1 MATMLHLLKNVQL
14 PKVAHVKC
22 EFDRSEVED
31 VAAAL
36 LKELE
41 RPEISCCIKPG
52 MKIAVGVGSRGLASL
67 ETMVKTLVKKLQDL
81 GAKPFIVPTMGS
93 HGGAT
98 AEGQKAILASL
109 GITEETM
116 GCPIRSSMETVE
128 LGTVH
133 IPDLDTD
140 TKTYFDRNAYEADG
154 IVTVAR
160 VKVHPAFKDTLE
172 SGLCKMLVVG
182 FGKQRGA
189 QAYHTAANGRMG
201 RVLEAVAPHI
211 LKNTKVLF
219 AVGSVENAYDRICD
233 IRAVPAKEIVETD
246 KEMLVLAK
254 ERIGKLPF
262 NKLDVLIAKQMGK
275 EISGEGLDPN
285 ITGKRAIGPVPGGP
299 KITKIGVLQ
308 LSKESDG
315 NIVGIGAVDVIT
327 EKLYSRVNLAISY
340 ANALTTGGLHNV
352 RIPMTLASDEEV
364 IRAAVHSSKVAD
376 TTRAHLVIIKD
387 TLHLSD
393 LYISE
398 GLKEAIE
405 ADNRL
410 TLCSDFEDLPF
421 SSSGEL
427 MINWE

>member
-41 RPEISCCIKPG
+41 RPEIAGCVKPG

-67 ETMVKTLVKKLQDL
+67 ETMVKTLVEKLQEL
-81 GAKPFIVPTMGS
+81 GAEPFIVPTMGS

-98 AEGQKAILASL
+98 AEGQKAILSSL

-128 LGTVH
+128 LGSVH

-211 LKNTKVLF
+211 IRNTKVLF

-364 IRAAVHSSKVAD
+364 IRATVHSSKVAD
-376 TTRAHLVIIKD
+376 TTKAHLVIIKD

-398 GLKEAIE
+398 GLKEAVE
-405 ADNRL
+405 ADSRL
-410 TLCSDFEDLPF
+410 TLCSGFEELPF

-427 MINWE
+427 MIEWE

>member
-1 MATMLHLLKNVQL
+1 MANMMHLLKNIQL

-36 LKELE
+36 IKELE
-41 RPEISCCIKPG
+41 RPEISGCVKPG
-52 MKIAVGVGSRGLASL
+52 MKIAVGVGSRGLADL
-67 ETMVKTLVKKLQDL
+67 EIMVKTLVKKLKDL
-81 GAKPFIVPTMGS
+81 GAEPFIVPTMGS

-98 AEGQKAILASL
+98 AEGQKAILSSL
-109 GITEETM
+109 GITEEAM

-140 TKTYFDRNAYEADG
+140 TKTYFDRNSYEADG
-154 IVTVAR
+154 IVTIAR

-182 FGKQRGA
+182 FGKQQGA

-219 AVGSVENAYDRICD
+219 AVGSVENAYDRVCD
-233 IRAVPAKEIVETD
+233 IRAVPAGKIVEKD

-262 NKLDVLIAKQMGK
+262 NKLDVLIVKQMGK

-285 ITGKRAIGPVPGGP
+285 ITGKRAIGPVLGGP

-327 EKLYSRVNLAISY
+327 EKLYARVNLAISY

-364 IRAAVHSSKVAD
+364 IRAALHSAKVSD
-376 TTRAHLVIIKD
+376 TTNAHLVIIKD

-410 TLCSDFEDLPF
+410 MLCSDFEDLPF

-427 MINWE
+427 MIEWE

>member
-1 MATMLHLLKNVQL
+1 MASMLHLLKNVQL

-22 EFDRSEVED
+22 EFDRSEVSD

-41 RPEISCCIKPG
+41 RPEILETVKPG
-52 MKIAVGVGSRGLASL
+52 MKIAVGVGSRGLAGL
-67 ETMVKTLVKKLQDL
+67 EIMVKTLVKKLQNL
-81 GAKPFIVPTMGS
+81 GAEPFIVPTMGS

-98 AEGQKAILASL
+98 AEGQRAILAAL
-109 GITEETM
+109 GITEESI

-133 IPDLDTD
+133 VPDLNVDTR
-140 TKTYFDRNAYEADG
+140 TYLDRNAYEADG
-154 IVTVAR
+154 IVFVAR
-160 VKVHPAFKDTLE
+160 VKPHPAFKDVLE
-172 SGLCKMLVVG
+172 SGLSKMLVVG
-182 FGKQRGA
+182 FGKQKGA

-201 RVLEAVAPHI
+201 RVLEAVAPHN
-211 LKNTKVLF
+211 LEMCKVLF

-233 IRAVPAKEIVETD
+233 IRAVLAKDLIETD
-246 KEMLVLAK
+246 KEMLRLAK

-262 NKLDVLIAKQMGK
+262 TELDVLIAQQMGK

-285 ITGKRAIGPVPGGP
+285 ITGKRAIGPLPGGP
-299 KITKIGVLQ
+299 TITKIGVLQ
-308 LSKESDG
+308 LSKDSDG

-327 EKLYSRVNLAISY
+327 ERLQQRINYNISY
-340 ANALTTGGLHNV
+340 ANALTTGGLHKV
-352 RIPMTLASDEEV
+352 RIPMTLACDEEV

-376 TTRAHLVIIKD
+376 TTQARLVLIKD

-398 GLKEAIE
+398 GLKDAIA
-405 ADNRL
+405 ADPRL
-410 TLCSDFEDLPF
+410 TLCSDFEDIPLSP
-421 SSSGEL
+421 SGEL
-427 MINWE
+427 MIDWK

>member
-41 RPEISCCIKPG
+41 RPEIAGCVKPG

-67 ETMVKTLVKKLQDL
+67 EIMVKTLVEKLQEL
-81 GAKPFIVPTMGS
+81 GAEPFIVPTMGS

-98 AEGQKAILASL
+98 AEGQKAILSSL

-201 RVLEAVAPHI
+201 RVLETVAPHI
-211 LKNTKVLF
+211 IRNTKVLF

-233 IRAVPAKEIVETD
+233 IRAVPAKAIVEID

-352 RIPMTLASDEEV
+352 RIPMTLESDEEV

-376 TTRAHLVIIKD
+376 STKAHMVIIKD

-405 ADNRL
+405 ADSRL
-410 TLCSDFEDLPF
+410 TLCSGFEELPF

-427 MINWE
+427 MIEWE

>member
-1 MATMLHLLKNVQL
+1 MYHLLKNIQL
-14 PKVAHVKC
+14 PKVARVKC
-22 EFDRSEVED
+22 EFDRSEVAD
-31 VAAAL
+31 VKAAL
-36 LKELE
+36 QAELA
-41 RPEISCCIKPG
+41 RPEIEARVKPG
-52 MKIAVGVGSRGLASL
+52 MRIAVGVGSRGLANL
-67 ETMVKTLVKKLQDL
+67 EVMVKTLVDKLKEL
-81 GAKPFIVPTMGS
+81 GAEPFIVPTMGS

-98 AEGQKAILASL
+98 AAGQQSILAAL

-116 GCPIRSSMETVE
+116 GCPIRASMETVE
-128 LGTVH
+128 LGTVQ
-133 IPDLDTD
+133 IPDLNTS
-140 TKTYFDRNAYEADG
+140 TRTYIDRNAYEADG

-211 LKNTKVLF
+211 IKNTKVLF
-219 AVGSVENAYDRICD
+219 AVGSIENAYDRICD
-233 IRAVPAKEIVETD
+233 IRAVPAEEIVETD
-246 KEMLVLAK
+246 KAMLRIAK

-262 NKLDVLIAKQMGK
+262 DKMDVLIAKQMGK

-285 ITGKRAIGPVPGGP
+285 ITGKRANGPILGGP
-299 KITKIGVLQ
+299 KITKIGVLE

-327 EKLYSRVNLAISY
+327 ERLYSRVNLSISY

-364 IRAAVHSSKVAD
+364 IRAAVHSSKVPD
-376 TTRAHLVIIKD
+376 TSMAQLVIIKD
-387 TLHLSD
+387 TLHLSE

-398 GLKEAIE
+398 GLKDAIE
-405 ADNRL
+405 ADPRL
-410 TLCSDFEDLPF
+410 TLCSAFEELPF
-421 SSSGEL
+421 SPTGDL
-427 MINWE
+427 LINWN